1 MIDLLGLIAFSLT
14 GAMITFAVT
23 GFIIAKVM
31 PGINLWSRRFFMS
44 LFAVLTLC
52 MISLFADLLSYK
64 DPNMVITEKIA
75 IYFEYL
81 LLTFPMPIFTAY
93 LSHTCGEELEKSA
106 IFRAS
111 IVIFIFFFILLGITQ
126 FTTFFYY
133 VTPDNHFIRGEWH
146 TILMAPM
153 VILPLLNLIGVIRR
167 KNNLPPKYYVAFL
180 IYLLPLLVTLFIH
193 IFFFSDMIIFIGV
206 VISTISMFAIILYD
220 QIEQHFR
227 MQREIAQQRASI
239 MVLQMRPHFIYNAMM
254 SIYYLCTQ
262 NPQKA
267 QQVTLD
273 FTTYLRKNF
282 NAIAGEDTI
291 SFSDELEHTR
301 AYLAIEQVQFGDSLL
316 VDYDTPHITFHLPP
330 LTLQPIVENAVK
342 HGMDPEYAP
351 LRISIRTRKTDFG
364 SEIVVEDDGHGFIL
378 DIDKPQTA
386 LDNIRQRLEIMCGGK
401 MIIRP
406 RDGSGTIVKLIIP

>member
-1 MIDLLGLIAFSLT
+1 MIDLLGLIAFSLA

-44 LFAVLTLC
+44 IFALLTMC
-52 MISLFADLLSYK
+52 MIALFADLFTYK
-64 DPNMVITEKIA
+64 NPNMATEEKIA
-75 IYFEYL
+75 VYFEYL
-81 LLTFPMPIFTAY
+81 LLTLPMPIFTAY
-93 LSHTCGEELEKSA
+93 LLQVCGEKLKSSA
-106 IFRAS
+106 IFRAAL
-111 IVIFIFFFILLGITQ
+111 VIFIFFFILLGITQ
-126 FTTFFYY
+126 FTTIFYY
-133 VTPDNHFIRGEWH
+133 VTPENQFIRGEWH
-146 TILMAPM
+146 TLLMVPM
-153 VILPLLNLIGVIRR
+153 IILPFLNLIGVICR
-167 KNNLPPKYYVAFL
+167 KNNLPPKYYVAFM

-193 IFFFSDMIIFIGV
+193 IFFYSDMIIFIGV

-227 MQREIAQQRASI
+227 LQREIANQRASI

-282 NAIAGEDTI
+282 NAIAGEDNI
-291 SFSDELEHTR
+291 PFSDELEHTR
-301 AYLAIEQVQFGDSLL
+301 AYLAIEQVQFGDNLI
-316 VDYDTPHITFHLPP
+316 VEYDTPYINFRLPP

-351 LRISIRTRKTDFG
+351 LRITIRTRETDFG
-364 SEIVVEDDGHGFIL
+364 SEIFVEDNGHGFIL
-378 DIDKPQTA
+378 DIDKPHTA

-406 RDGSGTIVKLIIP
+406 RDGSGTVVKIIIP